1 MPTQL
6 FVGPKADSGMNRT
19 VSGCAIMVLVEG
31 LTGIAP
37 ASYATDTGLL
47 AELRAGWPP
56 ADVPDGGRDGYR
68 PIDLATTEV
77 VGAVRLTDRFGVA
90 LCADGEAFL
99 VVPLVRDAADGWR
112 RAAPGDGLSAFV
124 AGVPMAS
131 ERPIGVDQ
139 THDSV
144 VVGERVIVKWFRRV
158 GPEPS
163 RAMTLLAHLDAV
175 GFESIPTPLGSI
187 AWKSP
192 AGVEL
197 TLAHGDTYLP
207 GARDGW
213 DWCDAAVEEGLDPT
227 VGSRLGRLTA
237 QLHAAL
243 RQSSPIIAEPIGI
256 ADASIVTEWRA
267 DARESLE
274 SALALTDGDAA
285 RELQGYAAGIRRS
298 MDSLRDA
305 GPVALQPIH
314 GDFHVGQVLE
324 WTGGLAVID
333 FDGNPILRPAANVMR
348 QPIERDIA
356 QMLTS
361 LDHVG
366 RVAQARIDD
375 EDRSSAIDGWIAET
389 RSRFLAAIE
398 PIDARLLEAF
408 EVEQE
413 CRELIYAARFL
424 ARWQYAPMATLRAR
438 FGS

>member
-1 MPTQL
+1 
-6 FVGPKADSGMNRT
+6 
-19 VSGCAIMVLVEG
+19 MVLVEG

-139 THDSV
+139 THESV
-144 VVGERVIVKWFRRV
+144 VVGERAIVKWFRQV

-163 RAMTLLAHLDAV
+163 RATTLLAHLDAV
-175 GFESIPTPLGSI
+175 GFEGIPAPLGSI

-213 DWCDAAVEEGLDPT
+213 EWCGEALEERLDPT
-227 VGSRLGRLTA
+227 IGSRLGRLTTE
-237 QLHAAL
+237 LHAAL
-243 RQSSPIIAEPIGI
+243 RSPSPIIEEPIGV
-256 ADASIVTEWRA
+256 ADASTVAEWRA
-267 DARESLE
+267 DGHAALE
-274 SALALTDGDAA
+274 SALALTDGDPG
-285 RELQGYAAGIRRS
+285 RELRRYAPAMRRAIDSMSAAGGVPI
-298 MDSLRDA
+298 
-305 GPVALQPIH
+305 QPIH

-324 WTGGLAVID
+324 WSGGLAVID
-333 FDGNPILRPAANVMR
+333 FDGNPDAGLGGERHPPADRAGHRPDA
-348 QPIERDIA
+348 
-356 QMLTS
+356 
-361 LDHVG
+361 
-366 RVAQARIDD
+366 D
-375 EDRSSAIDGWIAET
+375 EPRP
-389 RSRFLAAIE
+389 R
-398 PIDARLLEAF
+398 
-408 EVEQE
+408 
-413 CRELIYAARFL
+413 
-424 ARWQYAPMATLRAR
+424 RAR
-438 FGS
+438 RPGTDR